1 MLTDTETAIITATFN
16 KDMNSSPQYA
26 LNGGAY
32 TNLSPT
38 GDPKIWTF
46 LLDPTSL
53 TPNQYTLT
61 VTGTCVSGGY
71 TYDPSSWNL

>member
-1 MLTDTETAIITATFN
+1 
-16 KDMNSSPQYA
+16 MNSSPQYA

-32 TNLSPT
+32 SNLSST

-61 VTGTCVSGGY
+61 VTGTCVMV
-71 TYDPSSWNL
+71 DILMIHRLEL